1 MNEILY
7 NERIMNAVEKLINEK
22 NRFNGITSGI
32 LVSELRTCAPVPL
45 AHLKISMNCVKRT
58 LTVN

>member
-1 MNEILY
+1 MNEKLY
-7 NERIMNAVEKLINEK
+7 NERIMNAVKKLINE
-22 NRFNGITSGI
+22 NRFNGITSQI

-45 AHLKISMNCVKRT
+45 AHLKINMNCVKRT